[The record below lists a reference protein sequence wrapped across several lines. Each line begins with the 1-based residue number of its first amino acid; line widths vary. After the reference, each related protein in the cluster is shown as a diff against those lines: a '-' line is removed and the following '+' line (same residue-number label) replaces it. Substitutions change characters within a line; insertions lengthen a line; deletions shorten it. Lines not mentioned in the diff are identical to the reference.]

1 MMSKLFRNNMSYFI
15 GVSLFIILF
24 DLVVVKSVL
33 AKENDQLLSIGVT
46 LDFVVV
52 IPLLLYFLIYRQRN
66 KKIIAVL
73 PYALIGYIALALTLP
88 HTSQGTLDIVKYT
101 LIPMELTF
109 LCYEIFKI
117 YQIAINFR
125 RNFTAG
131 SHPIETL
138 RRSLEA
144 IFNSSKITSLL
155 VHDASV
161 FYYALLSWGK
171 KPYLRNGTTSFSY
184 HTKSSWLITI
194 LILSKVLLIEG
205 ACIHLL
211 IMQWSHIAAWV
222 LSLGNIYIIIL
233 FIADY
238 RAMCLNPILVSQQ
251 DIRLQYGI
259 QMSSYIDID
268 NIESVSVIKSG
279 GLAQKDLKTSITP
292 LIIEPNVLVRL
303 KSKITVIHLFGKR
316 QIVDQVYLFLDN
328 PREFQEEC
336 QNLMEQQQNS

>member
-1 MMSKLFRNNMSYFI
+1 MMPKLFRNNMSYFI

-24 DLVVVKSVL
+24 DLVVVKSLL
-33 AKENDQLLSIGVT
+33 AKKDDQLLSIAVT

-52 IPLLLYFLIYRQRN
+52 IPLLLYFLVYRKRN
-66 KKIIAVL
+66 KKFIAVL

-88 HTSQGTLDIVKYT
+88 GTSQGTLEIVKYT
-101 LIPMELTF
+101 LIPIELMF
-109 LCYEIFKI
+109 LCYEIYKV
-117 YQIAINFR
+117 YQIAVNFR

-144 IFNSSKITSLL
+144 TFKGPKITSLL

-161 FYYALLSWGK
+161 FYYALLSWRK
-171 KPYLRNGTTSFSY
+171 KPYLRNGSSSFSY

-194 LILSKVLLIEG
+194 LMLSKVLIIEG
-205 ACIHLL
+205 VCVHLL
-211 IMQWSHIAAWV
+211 LMQWSHIAAWV
-222 LSLGNIYIIIL
+222 LSLGNIYIIVL

-238 RAMCLNPILVSQQ
+238 RAMRLNPILVSQQ
-251 DIRLQYGI
+251 DIRIQYGI
-259 QMSSYIDID
+259 QMSSYMDID

-279 GLAQKDLKTSITP
+279 ELAQKDLKASIMP
-292 LIIEPNVLVRL
+292 LIIEPNVLIRL

-328 PREFQEEC
+328 PHEFQVEC
-336 QNLMEQQQNS
+336 QKLMDQSHHI